1 MAETAGTSTNTPI
14 DENQIAVATA
24 HVGMVTDVLRED
36 GVTAGVRDHSTELG
50 LTLLA
55 LPDEPVR
62 RAGRDGST
70 DPLGDLLGRV
80 YQTFENRYG
89 GWVPTIGRNRRVLP
103 VTGAHNIGGGD
114 ACVPATADARLRP
127 RNAEP
132 GYGVRVGIADTAL
145 YTHPW
150 LAGAY
155 QAAPSSIWND
165 GGGAPDF
172 SVGHATFVAGLIL
185 QRAPGAT
192 LEARRVLGD
201 NGQADSWD
209 VAKDLVRFAR
219 SGLDV
224 LNLSFGCFTDDNKA
238 PLVLS
243 TALDRLGSRVVVV
256 AAAGNQGATDDRDR
270 PMWPAALDEVVSVA
284 AMDGDGSRP
293 RWSPDPG
300 LPWIDVTA
308 RGENLTSTY
317 LSGKVDLHTVNG
329 PLDAP
334 FNGYA
339 TWSGT
344 SFSAAHV
351 TGAIAAG
358 VVVGE
363 SGAATALAELT
374 RSAARPAGSAVP
386 WIR

>member
-24 HVGMVTDVLRED
+24 HVGMVMNVLEEH
-36 GVTAGVRDHSTELG
+36 GVIAGVRDDSKELG

-62 RAGRDGST
+62 RAGREGST
-70 DPLGDLLGRV
+70 DPLGDLLAQT
-80 YQTFENRYG
+80 YETFENRYG

-114 ACVPATADARLRP
+114 ACAPTMADLQLRP

-132 GYGVRVGIADTAL
+132 GYGVKVGIADTAL
-145 YTHPW
+145 YAHPW
-150 LAGAY
+150 LAGAF
-155 QAAPSSIWND
+155 QAAPASMWD
-165 GGGAPDF
+165 DLGGSPDF
-172 SVGHATFVAGLIL
+172 SSGHATFVAGLIL
-185 QRAPGAT
+185 QRAPGVT

-219 SGLDV
+219 TGLDV

-243 TALDRLGSRVVVV
+243 TALDRLDSRVVVV
-256 AAAGNQGATDDRDR
+256 AAAGNQGATADRSR
-270 PMWPAALDEVVSVA
+270 PMWPAALDEVVGVA
-284 AMDGDGSRP
+284 TMDGEGRRP
-293 RWSPDPG
+293 SWSPDPD
-300 LPWIDVTA
+300 LPWIDATA
-308 RGENLTSTY
+308 RGEDVTSTY
-317 LSGKVDLHTVNG
+317 LAGKVDLHTVNRVV
-329 PLDAP
+329 DEP

-339 TWSGT
+339 RWSGT
-344 SFSAAHV
+344 SFSAAQV
-351 TGAIAAG
+351 SGAIAAS
-358 VVVGE
+358 VVAGE
-363 SGAATALAELT
+363 TGAATALAELKQ
-374 RSAARPAGSAVP
+374 SAARPSGSSVP

>member
-1 MAETAGTSTNTPI
+1 MAETAGMSTNTPI

-24 HVGMVTDVLRED
+24 HVGMVINVLEEH
-36 GVTAGVRDHSTELG
+36 GVIAGVRDESRELG
-50 LTLLA
+50 LTLLT
-55 LPDEPVR
+55 LPDDPVR
-62 RAGRDGST
+62 RAGRDGSS

-80 YQTFENRYG
+80 YQDFENRYG
-89 GWVPTIGRNRRVLP
+89 GWVPTMGRNRRVLP

-114 ACVPATADARLRP
+114 ACAPVMADPRLRP
-127 RNAEP
+127 RDAEP

-145 YTHPW
+145 YAHPW

-155 QAAPSSIWND
+155 QAAPSSILD
-165 GGGAPDF
+165 DLGGSPDF
-172 SVGHATFVAGLIL
+172 SAGHATFVAGLIL

-192 LEARRVLGD
+192 LEVRRVLGD

-224 LNLSFGCFTDDNKA
+224 LNLSFGCFTDDNQA

-243 TALDRLGSRVVVV
+243 TALDRLGTRVVVV
-256 AAAGNQGATDDRDR
+256 AAAGNQGATPDRGR

-284 AMDGDGSRP
+284 AMDGEGRRP
-293 RWSPDPG
+293 AWSPDPD

-308 RGENLTSTY
+308 RGEDVTSTY
-317 LSGKVDLHTVNG
+317 LTGEVDLHAVNR
-329 PLDAP
+329 DKDER
-334 FNGYA
+334 FDGYA
-339 TWSGT
+339 KWSGT
-344 SFSAAHV
+344 SFSAAQV
-351 TGAIAAG
+351 SGAIAAG

-363 SGAATALAELT
+363 TGAATALAELT
-374 RSAARPAGSAVP
+374 RSAARPSGSTVP